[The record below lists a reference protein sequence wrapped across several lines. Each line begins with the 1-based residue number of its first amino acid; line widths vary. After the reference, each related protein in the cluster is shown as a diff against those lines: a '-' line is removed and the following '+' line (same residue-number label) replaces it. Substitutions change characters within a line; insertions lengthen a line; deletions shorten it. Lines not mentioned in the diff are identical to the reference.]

1 MRRLTF
7 VLCAA
12 LLALAFTAGTAMAA
26 DVTGKWTTTMAGRGG
41 GDEGFT
47 ITYNFKQDGAKLP
60 GTVETPMG
68 DPLPIADG
76 KVDGDKLSFTIT
88 FEGGPNGAM
97 KITNE
102 GTVSGDEIKLTTK
115 FEGGGDFGGGDRP
128 PATLKRVK

>member
-12 LLALAFTAGTAMAA
+12 ALALAFTGRPARAA
-26 DVTGKWTTTMAGRGG
+26 DVTGKWTATMAGRGG
-41 GDEGFT
+41 GGEGFT
-47 ITYNFKQDGAKLP
+47 ITYNFKQDGAKLT

-68 DPLPIADG
+68 DPLTINDG
-76 KVDGDKLSFTIT
+76 KVEGDKLSFTIT

-102 GTVSGDEIKLTTK
+102 GTISGDEIKLTTK
-115 FEGGGDFGGGDRP
+115 FEGGDFGGGDRP

>member
-12 LLALAFTAGTAMAA
+12 LLALAFTTGTAMAA

-41 GDEGFT
+41 GGGDFT
-47 ITYNFKQDGAKLP
+47 ITYNFKQDGAKLT

-68 DPLPIADG
+68 DPLPITEG
-76 KVDGDKLSFTIT
+76 KVEGDKLSFTIT

-102 GTVSGDEIKLTTK
+102 GTIAGEEIKLTTK
-115 FEGGGDFGGGDRP
+115 FEGGDFGGGDRP

>member
-12 LLALAFTAGTAMAA
+12 LLALAFTTGTARAA
-26 DVTGKWTTTMAGRGG
+26 DVTGKWTTTMMGRGG
-41 GDEGFT
+41 GGEEFT
-47 ITYNFKQDGAKLP
+47 ITYNFKQDGTKLT

-68 DPLPIADG
+68 DPLPISEG
-76 KVDGDKLSFTIT
+76 KVEGDKISFTIN

-102 GTVSGDEIKLTTK
+102 GTISGEEIKLTTK
-115 FEGGGDFGGGDRP
+115 FEGGDFGGGDRP

>member
-12 LLALAFTAGTAMAA
+12 LLALAFTTGTARAA
-26 DVTGKWTTTMAGRGG
+26 DVTGKWTATMAGRGG
-41 GDEGFT
+41 EGEGFT
-47 ITYNFKQDGAKLP
+47 ITYNFKQDGTKLT

-68 DPLPIADG
+68 DPLTINDG
-76 KVDGDKLSFTIT
+76 KVEGDKISFTIN

-102 GTVSGDEIKLTTK
+102 GTIAGEEIKLTTK
-115 FEGGGDFGGGDRP
+115 FEGGDFGGGDRP

>member
-1 MRRLTF
+1 MF

-12 LLALAFTAGTAMAA
+12 LLALAFTTGTAMAA

-41 GDEGFT
+41 GGGDFT
-47 ITYNFKQDGAKLP
+47 ITYNFKQDGAKLT

-68 DPLPIADG
+68 DPLPITEG
-76 KVDGDKLSFTIT
+76 KVEGDKLSFTIT

-102 GTVSGDEIKLTTK
+102 GTIAGEEIKLTTK
-115 FEGGGDFGGGDRP
+115 FEGGDFGGGDRP

>member
-1 MRRLTF
+1 MRRLMF

-12 LLALAFTAGTAMAA
+12 LLALAFTTGTAMAA

-41 GDEGFT
+41 GGGDFT
-47 ITYNFKQDGAKLP
+47 ITYNFKQDGAKLT

-68 DPLPIADG
+68 DPLPITEG
-76 KVDGDKLSFTIT
+76 KVEGDKLSFTIT

-102 GTVSGDEIKLTTK
+102 GTIAGEEIKLTTK
-115 FEGGGDFGGGDRP
+115 FEGGDFGGGDRP

>member
-1 MRRLTF
+1 MRRLAF

-26 DVTGKWTTTMAGRGG
+26 DVTGKWTATMAGRGG
-41 GDEGFT
+41 GGEGMT
-47 ITYNFKQDGAKLP
+47 ITYNFKQDGTKLT

-76 KVDGDKLSFTIT
+76 KVEGDKISFTMA
-88 FEGGPNGAM
+88 FDRGGGPM

-102 GTVSGDEIKLTTK
+102 GTISGDEIKLTTK
-115 FEGGGDFGGGDRP
+115 FEGGDFGGGDRP
-128 PATLKRVK
+128 PATLKRIK

>member
-12 LLALAFTAGTAMAA
+12 LLALAFATGTAMAA
-26 DVTGKWTTTMAGRGG
+26 DITGKWTTTMAGRGG
-41 GDEGFT
+41 GGEGFT
-47 ITYNFKQDGAKLP
+47 ITYNFKQDGAKLT

-102 GTVSGDEIKLTTK
+102 GAISGDEIKLTTK
-115 FEGGGDFGGGDRP
+115 FEGGDFGGGDRP
-128 PATLKRVK
+128 PAVLKRVK